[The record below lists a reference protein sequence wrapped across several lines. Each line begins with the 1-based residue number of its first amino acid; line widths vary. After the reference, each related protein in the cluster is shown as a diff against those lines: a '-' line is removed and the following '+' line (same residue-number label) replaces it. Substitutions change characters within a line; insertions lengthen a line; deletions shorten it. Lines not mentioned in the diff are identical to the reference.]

1 MSSSSSD
8 NILPLSSE
16 VFEQGEGLCDPQG
29 ELEISSGSA
38 GAIRPVPTSLG
49 DDPTTSR
56 GDLGSLALKTA
67 PVSSQLVD
75 KPRIGEIIPVSKE
88 AKANYSPFVRQA
100 LALGNQLKLEESINL
115 EGETLFNFQDYMDS
129 ITIGTVLVYVWMVVD
144 GSQIRS
150 IDDDYVEEI
159 AQSIRTKGWMPRMT
173 SPILVAQSLTDA
185 SKFLCIEG
193 GYRIKALSKINYT
206 DPILVNVVRSVSVD
220 EMICIGR
227 MLNEAGDSRY
237 RANLISRLEL
247 HRRTLNCI
255 VEEMRGAGEE
265 GSESWVSRAF
275 KVTPSLIWQRQDHLG
290 HNMFKNP
297 KTKAHYISL
306 RKTGL
311 QGGAPKEY

>member
-16 VFEQGEGLCDPQG
+16 TFEQVEGLCDPQG

-173 SPILVAQSLTDA
+173 SPILVLSHSLM
-185 SKFLCIEG
+185 
-193 GYRIKALSKINYT
+193 
-206 DPILVNVVRSVSVD
+206 LVSF
-220 EMICIGR
+220 
-227 MLNEAGDSRY
+227 Y
-237 RANLISRLEL
+237 
-247 HRRTLNCI
+247 
-255 VEEMRGAGEE
+255 
-265 GSESWVSRAF
+265 VSR
-275 KVTPSLIWQRQDHLG
+275 VGIV
-290 HNMFKNP
+290 
-297 KTKAHYISL
+297 
-306 RKTGL
+306 
-311 QGGAPKEY
+311 